1 MPTPVPGGG
10 HVFHRNDVA
19 ISVCSDSVP
28 NRRWKPEAALGIVND
43 LPGMMEARRKI
54 ETKMEA
60 IRQRHSKSIKH

>member
-1 MPTPVPGGG
+1 MILARKLNQAFGGAFFLPWE
-10 HVFHRNDVA
+10 VDELA
-19 ISVCSDSVP
+19 SDYEP
-28 NRRWKPEAALGIVND
+28 YIEAALGIVND